1 MSNEYVLAER
11 VSAYLA
17 MIGVCVYAGVAR
29 VFHPAKCL
37 CMCEGY
43 MYTSVH
49 EYVVIDNVWT

>member
-29 VFHPAKCL
+29 IFHPEKCL

-43 MYTSVH
+43 MMCGGYM
-49 EYVVIDNVWT
+49 